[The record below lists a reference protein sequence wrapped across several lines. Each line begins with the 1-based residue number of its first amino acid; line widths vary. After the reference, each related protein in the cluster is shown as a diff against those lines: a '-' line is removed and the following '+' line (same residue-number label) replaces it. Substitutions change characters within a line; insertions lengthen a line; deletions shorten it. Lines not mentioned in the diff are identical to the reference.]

1 MEREEF
7 LEAMK
12 SQEFGIEIE
21 FSFISRIRAEEV
33 IDDVL
38 HSSDMIDGLGRQWE
52 IYRDGSIVPRKRNVD
67 GHIVHASD
75 DYRVEFVSPI
85 LGYDDIP
92 LLQELIRALRK
103 AGAEPSD
110 LCGIHIH
117 VGEAGH
123 TPQSLRNLLNLFMQ
137 KEEIFIEAFQIPSNR
152 LFRYCN
158 TVDEGLISIIN
169 RRKPKTL
176 YKLREYWDEETGTRY
191 KMVNL
196 DSFFSKKGIEF
207 RFFNTTMHAGIVR
220 AYIVFCLALSQK
232 AKMMNRAVPRKS
244 NLENNRY
251 EFRNFLNRLYLSG
264 DEFKNVRKHLL
275 KHVSGD
281 SSFHNPEDYG
291 RRRLNQ
297 NL

>member
-1 MEREEF
+1 MKREEF

-21 FSFISRIRAEEV
+21 FSFISRLRAEEV
-33 IDDVL
+33 IGDVL
-38 HSSDMIDGLGRQWE
+38 HSEDMIDNYGRQWDV
-52 IYRDGSIVPRKRNVD
+52 YRDGSIVPRKRNEY
-67 GHIVHASD
+67 GNIVNASD

-85 LGYDDIP
+85 LGYDDIS

-103 AGAEPSD
+103 AGAEPSE

-117 VGEAGH
+117 VGESGH
-123 TPQSLRNLLNLFMQ
+123 TPTSLRNLLNLFMQ
-137 KEEIFIEAFQIPSNR
+137 KEEIFIEAFQIPNNR
-152 LFRYCN
+152 LFRYCAK
-158 TVDEGLISIIN
+158 VDEGLISIIN
-169 RRKPKTL
+169 QRKPKTL
-176 YKLREYWDEETGTRY
+176 NKLREYWDKETGTRY

-207 RFFNTTMHAGIVR
+207 RFFNSTLHAGVVR

-232 AKMMNRAVPRKS
+232 AKIMNRAVPRKS
-244 NLENNRY
+244 HLENNRY

-264 DEFKNVRKHLL
+264 AEFKNVRKHLL
-275 KHVSGD
+275 RYVSGD